1 MSAYSFDK
9 EQLRNLR
16 GRTILITGAASGIG
30 RAAAQIAHGHGAN
43 LVLGDLDVDEGN
55 KLVNEL
61 QGPVL
66 FRKTDISKW
75 NDVLSLFEAGVKEFG
90 IIHSVLA
97 NAGMN
102 KEDLLAEDLDGNGR
116 LLPPNLGSISVNLVG
131 AVYTVK
137 SAVHFFSKW
146 PETKCQIVLT
156 ASAAS
161 YLETPPLYLYSAAKT
176 GVLGLM
182 RGLRSQLVR
191 QNITINVVAPWMTI
205 TNMVP
210 PSVLKLWGNLP
221 ANQPWGV
228 AHALLLPLLQPE
240 INGKAFFV
248 AGHRIIDLEDKLME
262 IQPLWMGEQL
272 SSDIAE
278 GQRRLTT

>member
-1 MSAYSFDK
+1 
-9 EQLRNLR
+9 
-16 GRTILITGAASGIG
+16 
-30 RAAAQIAHGHGAN
+30 
-43 LVLGDLDVDEGN
+43 
-55 KLVNEL
+55 
-61 QGPVL
+61 
-66 FRKTDISKW
+66 
-75 NDVLSLFEAGVKEFG
+75 
-90 IIHSVLA
+90 
-97 NAGMN
+97 MN

-191 QNITINVVAPWMTI
+191 QNITINVVAPWMTSKNI
-205 TNMVP
+205 PISEGDRDT
-210 PSVLKLWGNLP
+210 
-221 ANQPWGV
+221 
-228 AHALLLPLLQPE
+228 
-240 INGKAFFV
+240 
-248 AGHRIIDLEDKLME
+248 
-262 IQPLWMGEQL
+262 GEVQL
-272 SSDIAE
+272 
-278 GQRRLTT
+278 